1 MGIFNFGKE
10 KETQQ
15 AFKESLFECTRG
27 ELTIRGTEY
36 RPKGDNLPVAIV
48 CHGFMA
54 FQDTVRHYA
63 KALAGLGYVAYCFD
77 FCGGSVLNKGKSDGA
92 TTDMSVL
99 TEVKDLEAVIS
110 YVQSLDY
117 TNDEL
122 FLMGCSQGGFV
133 SALFAAKHPE
143 MVSKLC
149 LFYPA
154 FCIPDDARAG
164 KMMFAKFDPSNIP
177 EQFSC
182 GPMKLGRCYPADV
195 LELGPY
201 EEIAPFHGEV
211 LIVHGTKD
219 AIVHPDYS
227 KKAQQTYKNAKL
239 EIIQG
244 GAHGFSSKH
253 DEIAIGYLCEFARRG
268 QNEE

>member
-1 MGIFNFGKE
+1 M
-10 KETQQ
+10 
-15 AFKESLFECTRG
+15 
-27 ELTIRGTEY
+27 
-36 RPKGDNLPVAIV
+36 
-48 CHGFMA
+48 
-54 FQDTVRHYA
+54 
-63 KALAGLGYVAYCFD
+63 
-77 FCGGSVLNKGKSDGA
+77 NKGKSDGA

-99 TEVKDLEAVIS
+99 TEVKDLEAVVA
-110 YVQSLDY
+110 YVQSLPY
-117 TNDEL
+117 TTNQML
-122 FLMGCSQGGFV
+122 LMGCSQGGFV

-164 KMMFAKFDPSNIP
+164 KMMFARFDTKNIP
-177 EQFSC
+177 EFINC

-195 LELGPY
+195 LEMGPY

-227 KKAQQTYKNAKL
+227 KKAQQTYKNARL

-244 GAHGFSSKH
+244 GAHGFSAKH
-253 DEIAIGYLCEFARRG
+253 DAIAMGYLREFACLG
-268 QNEE
+268 Q